1 MSENETD
8 VSKKIIFQKSYHIR
22 KPCRQKNPRALAEA
36 MSTAMAEASTQII
49 DAVYNR
55 LANRP

>member
-1 MSENETD
+1 
-8 VSKKIIFQKSYHIR
+8 
-22 KPCRQKNPRALAEA
+22 

-49 DAVYNR
+49 DEVYNR